1 MKDYESTGIKTSK
14 YEKIAV
20 DIAYGIINDEWKV
33 GTIIN
38 GRTILSG
45 KYSVSPETIRRALK
59 LLEEQGVLKSIER
72 KGILINSKEAAISFI
87 DEHKSKDKILL
98 LRENISSMIT
108 RKKEMEDSILNK
120 IDDIIEQ
127 ATLLNNNGLVN
138 PLEVR
143 IPSHSHLVGKSIGE
157 VRFWEYTGAT
167 IIGINRS
174 GHLHLSPGPKLVF
187 YSGDIVLY
195 VNGLHEDSERINEY
209 VDKTSMNAL

>member
-20 DIAYGIINDEWKV
+20 DIAYGIINEEWKV
-33 GTIIN
+33 GSIIN

-59 LLEEQGVLKSIER
+59 LLEEKGVLKSIER
-72 KGILINSKEAAISFI
+72 KGIFINSKEAAISFI

-108 RKKEMEDSILNK
+108 IKREMEESILKK

-138 PLEVR
+138 PLEVK
-143 IPSHSHLVGKSIGE
+143 IPGHSHLVGKSIGE

-195 VNGLHEDSERINEY
+195 VNGLHEDSGRIIEY
-209 VDKTSMNAL
+209 VEKSSMSN